1 MPIKKQA
8 SVNRY
13 FFLAIIILLGGALF
27 WSLIEFFTAF
37 LAATMFY
44 VISKP
49 FVNWLIHQK
58 KWKPNSAAILVMTIS
73 FFIILVPIGVLAT
86 MLYQKIISV
95 TLNPTTLLKPIKNIG
110 EIIEKRYQ
118 INIVNSSLGGIQDF
132 ATRFVSSILNTGIN
146 FFSTISMLYFF
157 LYFMIVNTNGMEV
170 ALTQYL
176 PFKNSH
182 IDLFSTELKSQT
194 IGNSVGIPLIIIMHI
209 VLAFFAFLIAGVGDP
224 LFWGVITG
232 FASIIPLIGS
242 ALVWM
247 PIGIYTI
254 IIGQTWQ
261 GCFVIAWG
269 VLVIGVSDNFMRFLL
284 AKKMADVHPIVTV
297 LGVVLGLKY
306 FGMTG
311 LIFGPLI
318 ISYFLILLK
327 IYHIEYQQSS
337 PSEENIKEELEE

>member
-1 MPIKKQA
+1 MAFKKQS

-13 FFLAIIILLGGALF
+13 FFLAIIILLGSALF

-37 LAATMFY
+37 LSATMFY
-44 VISKP
+44 VLSKP
-49 FVNWLIHQK
+49 FVEWLIIQK
-58 KWKPNSAAILVMTIS
+58 KWKPNTSAILVMTIS
-73 FFIILVPIGVLAT
+73 FFIILVPIGILAT
-86 MLYQKIISV
+86 MLYEKIISV
-95 TLNPTTLLKPIKNIG
+95 TLNPTILLKPIKEIG
-110 EIIEKRYQ
+110 EMIEKRYN
-118 INIVNSSLGGIQDF
+118 INIINSSLSGIQDF

-157 LYFMIVNTNGMEV
+157 LYFMIVNTNDMEL
-170 ALTQYL
+170 AIMQYL

-182 IDLFSTELKSQT
+182 IKLFSTELKSQT

-209 VLAFFAFLIAGVGDP
+209 VLAYIAFLIAGVGDP

-242 ALVWM
+242 ALVWL

-254 IIGQTWQ
+254 IDGQTWQ
-261 GCFVIAWG
+261 GFFVICWG

-297 LGVVLGLKY
+297 LGVVIGLKY

-318 ISYFLILLK
+318 ISYFLIMLK
-327 IYHIEYQQSS
+327 IYHIEYQR
-337 PSEENIKEELEE
+337 PHTSEKVIEEVLEQ